1 MSKPSDFLRAGEG
14 MDWQQPEVLAF
25 AGRVTAGLSTPE
37 EKAGAIFYAVRD
49 GWRYNPYNFSFRA
62 ETLRAS
68 HVLQR
73 AEGHCLDKGILMTA
87 LLRAANIPA
96 RLCLA
101 KVRNHI
107 AAERMIQAFG
117 TDELVPHGYVEV
129 FLHGRWLKVT
139 PAFNRALCERLDVE
153 PLEFDGS
160 SDALFQ
166 QFDRKGQVFM
176 DYLEEYGHFE
186 DVPFERI
193 YQLMQE
199 HYPHIFTEDL
209 DLSRERL
216 MQLTAQRNA

>member
-1 MSKPSDFLRAGEG
+1 MSKPSDFLEPGEG
-14 MDWQQPEVLAF
+14 MDWQHPEVLAY
-25 AGRVTAGLSTPE
+25 AQRVAKGRTQTE
-37 EKAGAIFYAVRD
+37 EKATAIFYAVRD

-68 HVLQR
+68 HVLR
-73 AEGHCLDKGILMTA
+73 REEGHCLDKGILMTA
-87 LLRAANIPA
+87 LLRAAGIPA

-129 FLHGRWLKVT
+129 LLGGRWLKVT

-153 PLEFDGS
+153 PLEFDGT

-166 QFDRKGQVFM
+166 QFDRKGRVFM
-176 DYLEEYGHFE
+176 DYLEEYGHFQ
-186 DVPFERI
+186 DVPFQRI
-193 YQLMQE
+193 YQLMRE
-199 HYPHIFTEDL
+199 HYPHIFTDDL

-216 MQLTAQRNA
+216 LQLTAQRNA

>member
-1 MSKPSDFLRAGEG
+1 MSKPSDFLKAGEG
-14 MDWQQPEVLAF
+14 LNWKHPEVRAYARHLAE
-25 AGRVTAGLSTPE
+25 GREQPV
-37 EKAGAIFYAVRD
+37 EKATAIFYAVRD

-68 HVLQR
+68 HVLKR
-73 AEGHCLDKGILMTA
+73 KEGHCLDKGILMTA
-87 LLRAANIPA
+87 LLRAVGIPA

-129 FLHGRWLKVT
+129 VVQDRWLKVT
-139 PAFNRALCERLDVE
+139 PAFNRALCERLDVA
-153 PLEFDGS
+153 PLEFDGT

-186 DVPFERI
+186 DVPFQRI
-193 YQLMQE
+193 YQLMRM
-199 HYPHIFTEDL
+199 HYPHIFTDDL